1 VLYLR
6 QSGPVQT
13 DSELVHKNCTLVR
26 SQCEISVDWTGLDLG
41 GSSLDWSAP
50 GPLATLG
57 WTDNELGV
65 EYLVQVFEP
74 QTAAV

>member
-1 VLYLR
+1 M

-13 DSELVHKNCTLVR
+13 DSGPVPQNCTLVR

-50 GPLATLG
+50 GPLATLEIPRLRLQV
-57 WTDNELGV
+57 WVPELAA
-65 EYLVQVFEP
+65 ELVAGINFV
-74 QTAAV
+74 